1 MKPNASFASSC
12 MEEARAAFDFGPVTS
27 PRNTLRSMPA
37 IVRSAILAAAALACL
52 YADVQSEVTDLV
64 ASMAA
69 ALIEVNVP
77 KFMDA
82 FDKNMPDYEQLKN
95 QIDALTNQAEV
106 SSSIDPINNEGDNR
120 KRAVDLDW
128 FLEVRSLLPDR
139 PILRRRA

>member
-1 MKPNASFASSC
+1 
-12 MEEARAAFDFGPVTS
+12 
-27 PRNTLRSMPA
+27 MPA

-128 FLEVRSLLPDR
+128 FLEVRSLLQDG
-139 PILRRRA
+139 PIVRRRAVIHCELQKQKGGWKIVSLEPLDFFAPAKLDR